1 MQCFAFA
8 RSGCNEGGWTSPA
21 NAGAQNSVWTRGEGG
36 SRNKT
41 SPGLQ
46 LIWTLIY
53 HRIQAS
59 GCLWSTIGI
68 RDPCKDRAKKIRL
81 YMYCICI
88 VLCQLSNYIVWH
100 SDRGTNKTAFSHI
113 CAECCCHGAPQLEE
127 QLHIEAENAGKDEKS
142 VSRTLP
148 PRWPCRSSWAQRGA
162 CQVCTTQVKPNIAN
176 EIKITDIRQDFKILK
191 MQHIIIIIIIIHSLH
206 LQDISKWI

>member
-68 RDPCKDRAKKIRL
+68 RDPCKDRAKN
-81 YMYCICI
+81 YVCICI
-88 VLCQLSNYIVWH
+88 AYVLCFANCQITWYGIATEARTKRHFSIYVQNVVTTVLLNLKSSYWSWKCRKRRKVCFSDVAPTVTLQIKLS
-100 SDRGTNKTAFSHI
+100 SARSL
-113 CAECCCHGAPQLEE
+113 PS
-127 QLHIEAENAGKDEKS
+127 LHNPSEAKHCKWDQDNRHPAGFQNFENA
-142 VSRTLP
+142 TY
-148 PRWPCRSSWAQRGA
+148 
-162 CQVCTTQVKPNIAN
+162 
-176 EIKITDIRQDFKILK
+176 
-191 MQHIIIIIIIIHSLH
+191 IIIIIHSLH
-206 LQDISKWI
+206 LQDKSKWI